1 MEIQDL
7 SVLEEKIEKLLQVV
21 NRLRAEREELQL
33 RLQEK
38 EAEVSRL
45 REELNRREEERRAVK
60 ERIEHLIS
68 RLSQFSEEGA

>member
-21 NRLRAEREELQL
+21 NRLRTEREELQL

-60 ERIEHLIS
+60 EKIGQLIS

>member
-1 MEIQDL
+1 MEIQEL
-7 SVLEEKIEKLLQVV
+7 VVLEEKIERLLQVV

-45 REELNRREEERRAVK
+45 KEELNRREEERRAVK
-60 ERIEHLIS
+60 ERIGQLIH